1 VVSATA
7 GEREDK
13 AMGGTLLVA
22 LSALI
27 AAVVGA
33 AVIVSTTDDALSPW
47 PDGHNRNHARSV
59 EGDGDPDRD

>member
-1 VVSATA
+1 
-7 GEREDK
+7 
-13 AMGGTLLVA
+13 LVA

-47 PDGHNRNHARSV
+47 LDGHGRNHAWSI
-59 EGDGDPDRD
+59 EGDGDPDPG